1 MLAKKGGFVYYEAD
15 CTIMATNPFIDI
27 NSENVWQANAQS
39 KPLKVGDKEL
49 VIEVLVEH
57 YYVYVNNL
65 NVQDGS
71 IHFVC
76 RC

>member
-57 YYVYVNNL
+57 YYVYVGM
-65 NVQDGS
+65 VQE
-71 IHFVC
+71 
-76 RC
+76 